1 MDKIEELEKLAE
13 LRKKNVI
20 TEEEFSSLKQ
30 GVITNGVNGEEP
42 KNGVAYVLLATFLGN
57 FGIHNF
63 YAGYVKRAVAQLL
76 LTLFSWVL
84 LFLPLFAVQI
94 WALLDMC
101 LINKDVRGVPF
112 VGDRT
117 LIKLI
122 RITVVALCSLGYLI
136 VIIGIVLG
144 LMAQMNGPSAH
155 IVQYY

>member
-1 MDKIEELEKLAE
+1 MQKLDDLEKLAE
-13 LRKKNVI
+13 LRKKNLV
-20 TEEEFSSLKQ
+20 TEEEFSSLKNEIIASDKAD
-30 GVITNGVNGEEP
+30 GAP

-63 YAGYVKRAVAQLL
+63 YAGYVRRAVTQLM

-101 LINKDVRGVPF
+101 LINKDAHGNLF
-112 VGDRT
+112 VGDKT

-122 RITVVALCSLGYLI
+122 RIAVVALVSVSYLI
-136 VIIGIVLG
+136 ILTGIVMG
-144 LMAQMNGPSAH
+144 IMGQAVPQS
-155 IVQYY
+155 VQIIHY

>member
-1 MDKIEELEKLAE
+1 MQKLDDLEKLAE
-13 LRKKNVI
+13 LRKKNLV
-20 TEEEFSSLKQ
+20 TEDEYSSLKNE
-30 GVITNGVNGEEP
+30 IISAKMSENAP

-63 YAGYVKRAVAQLL
+63 YAGYIRRAVAQLM

-101 LINKDVRGVPF
+101 LINKDAQGNPF
-112 VGDRT
+112 VGDKT

-122 RITVVALCSLGYLI
+122 RIAVVALVGVSYLI
-136 VIIGIVLG
+136 VLTGIVMG
-144 LMAQMNGPSAH
+144 LMGQNAPQA
-155 IVQYY
+155 VQIIHY